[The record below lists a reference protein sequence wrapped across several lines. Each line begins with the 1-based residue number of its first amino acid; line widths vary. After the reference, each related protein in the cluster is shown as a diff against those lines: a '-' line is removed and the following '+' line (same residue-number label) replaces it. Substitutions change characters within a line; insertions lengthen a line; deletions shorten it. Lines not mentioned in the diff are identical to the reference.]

1 MLARAPDGA
10 DAEVEWLT
18 GAQQWAIDVA
28 VAARLELRVGRRV
41 FLRGEVGTFRPYL
54 PGGAY
59 L

>member
-1 MLARAPDGA
+1 MPDGTK
-10 DAEVEWLT
+10 AEVDWLT
-18 GAQQWAIDVA
+18 GAQHWAIDVA
-28 VAARLELRVGRRV
+28 VAARLELRPGGAV